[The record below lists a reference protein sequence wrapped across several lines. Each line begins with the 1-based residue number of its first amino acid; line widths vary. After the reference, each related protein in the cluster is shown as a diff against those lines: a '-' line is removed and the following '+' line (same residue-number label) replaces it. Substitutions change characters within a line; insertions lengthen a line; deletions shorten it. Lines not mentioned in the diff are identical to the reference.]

1 MTNLEYAICEAE
13 NRGEISID
21 DRDTMLSY
29 ISEKFGIKDSIKAVK
44 SKLDTA
50 KSMNAGRAALKNGVE
65 QSKSDR
71 IKGLKAAN
79 KVEKEI
85 IASDAAYVIEVY
97 TKHATAL
104 YRKHTKSAVKNAA
117 AAENAKNSYI
127 VDEGALNADLEKLDK
142 VTNEQLAKLNAKA
155 DAVDAATKGMME
167 ATIQRYKRAHNQFV
181 HDVIDN
187 IKFGF
192 RHPLL
197 TLQSIFPILQKIAK
211 AKPAEAA
218 KVQDAKNAVEDAAKQ
233 PVVPEG
239 AEVKTDGS
247 GEAKNENESVD
258 ALRMEIYDAELSGQ
272 ITVEERMS
280 LIDELD
286 AKLAME
292 STSDTHDDIDDAFAY
307 LL

>member
-104 YRKHTKSAVKNAA
+104 YRKHTKSAAGNTDKT
-117 AAENAKNSYI
+117 YFI
-127 VDEGALNADLEKLDK
+127 DEGLLNVDLQKLDK
-142 VTNEQLAKLNAKA
+142 VTNAQLEKLNAKA
-155 DAVDAATKGMME
+155 AAVDAATKGMME

-187 IKFGF
+187 IKYGF
-192 RHPLL
+192 RHPIL
-197 TLQSIFPILQKIAK
+197 TLQSIFPILMKIAK

-218 KVQDAKNAVEDAAKQ
+218 KVQDAKDAVEDAAKQ

-239 AEVKTDGS
+239 AEVKTDDS
-247 GEAKNENESVD
+247 GKAKNENESVD

-292 STSDTHDDIDDAFAY
+292 STNDTRDDIDNAFAD

>member
-21 DRDTMLSY
+21 DRDAMLGY
-29 ISEKFGIKDSIKAVK
+29 ISEKFGLKDSIKAVK
-44 SKLDTA
+44 GKLDTA
-50 KSMNAGRAALKNGVE
+50 KAMNAGRDALKNGVE

-85 IASDAAYVIEVY
+85 IASDAAYVVEVY
-97 TKHATAL
+97 AKHATAL
-104 YRKHTKSAVKNAA
+104 YRKHTKSASGNTDKTY
-117 AAENAKNSYI
+117 YI
-127 VDEGALNADLEKLDK
+127 DEGLLNTDLEKLDK
-142 VTNEQLAKLNAKA
+142 VTNEQLEKLKAKA
-155 DAVDAATKGMME
+155 AAVDAATKGMME

-192 RHPLL
+192 RHPIL
-197 TLQSIFPILQKIAK
+197 TLQSIFPILMKIAK
-211 AKPAEAA
+211 TKPAEAQ
-218 KVQDAKNAVEDAAKQ
+218 KVDDSKNAVEETAK

-239 AEVKTDGS
+239 AEVKTGDS
-247 GEAKNENESVD
+247 GKAENANESVD

-286 AKLAME
+286 AKIAME
-292 STSDTHDDIDDAFAY
+292 SAGYDHDDIDSAFAC

>member
-50 KSMNAGRAALKNGVE
+50 KSMNAGRSALTNGVE

-104 YRKHTKSAVKNAA
+104 YRKHTKSAAGNTDKT
-117 AAENAKNSYI
+117 YFI
-127 VDEGALNADLEKLDK
+127 DEGLLNIDLQKLDN
-142 VTNEQLAKLNAKA
+142 VTNAQLEKLNAKA
-155 DAVDAATKGMME
+155 AAVDAATKGMME

-187 IKFGF
+187 IKYGF
-192 RHPLL
+192 RHPIL
-197 TLQSIFPILQKIAK
+197 TLQSIFPILMKIAK

-218 KVQDAKNAVEDAAKQ
+218 KVQDANNAVKDAAKQ
-233 PVVPEG
+233 PVIPEG
-239 AEVKTDGS
+239 AEVKTDSS
-247 GEAKNENESVD
+247 GEAKNESVD

-292 STSDTHDDIDDAFAY
+292 STNDTRDDIDNAFAD

>member
-104 YRKHTKSAVKNAA
+104 YRKHTKSA
-117 AAENAKNSYI
+117 AENTGKTYFI
-127 VDEGALNADLEKLDK
+127 DEGLLNADLQELDK
-142 VTNEQLAKLNAKA
+142 VTNAQLEKLNAKA
-155 DAVDAATKGMME
+155 AAVDAATKGMME
-167 ATIQRYKRAHNQFV
+167 ATIQRYKRAHKQFV
-181 HDVIDN
+181 HDIIDN
-187 IKFGF
+187 IKYCF
-192 RHPLL
+192 RHPIL
-197 TLQSIFPILQKIAK
+197 TLQSIFPILMKIAK

-218 KVQDAKNAVEDAAKQ
+218 KVQDAKDAVEDAAKQ

-239 AEVKTDGS
+239 AEVKTDSS

-292 STSDTHDDIDDAFAY
+292 STNDTRDDIDNAFAY

>member
-21 DRDTMLSY
+21 DRDMMLGFV
-29 ISEKFGIKDSIKAVK
+29 SEKFGLSNPIKAVK

-50 KSMNAGRAALKNGVE
+50 KAMNAGRDALKNGVE

-85 IASDAAYVIEVY
+85 IASDAAYVVEVY
-97 TKHATAL
+97 TKHATNL
-104 YRKHTKSAVKNAA
+104 YRKHTKAA
-117 AAENAKNSYI
+117 AKNGAAADSRDYYI
-127 VDEGALNADLEKLDK
+127 DEAALNADLEKLDK
-142 VTNEQLAKLNAKA
+142 VTNEQLEKLNAKA

-167 ATIQRYKRAHNQFV
+167 ATIQRYKRAHKQFV
-181 HDVIDN
+181 HDIVDN
-187 IKFGF
+187 VKFAF
-192 RHPLL
+192 RHPIA
-197 TLQSIFPILQKIAK
+197 TLQSIFPILMKIAK
-211 AKPAEAA
+211 TKPAEAQ
-218 KVQDAKNAVEDAAKQ
+218 KVEKSKGEVEAAAQ
-233 PVVPEG
+233 SVVPEG
-239 AEVKTDGS
+239 ASVNTS
-247 GEAKNENESVD
+247 GAGAAKNANESVD

-292 STSDTHDDIDDAFAY
+292 SGSDTHDDIDTAFAY

>member
-29 ISEKFGIKDSIKAVK
+29 ISEKFGLKDSIKAVK
-44 SKLDTA
+44 GKLDTA
-50 KSMNAGRAALKNGVE
+50 KAMNAGRDALKNGVE

-104 YRKHTKSAVKNAA
+104 YRKHTKSAAGNTDKT
-117 AAENAKNSYI
+117 YFI
-127 VDEGALNADLEKLDK
+127 DEGLLNADLEKLDK
-142 VTNEQLAKLNAKA
+142 VTNEQLAKLKAKA

-192 RHPLL
+192 RHPIL
-197 TLQSIFPILQKIAK
+197 TLQSIFPILMKIAK
-211 AKPAEAA
+211 TKPAEAK
-218 KVQDAKNAVEDAAKQ
+218 KVDDSKAAVEDAAK

-239 AEVKTDGS
+239 AEVKTGDS

-292 STSDTHDDIDDAFAY
+292 SAGYAHDDIDSAFAC

>member
-29 ISEKFGIKDSIKAVK
+29 ISEKFGLKDSIKAVK
-44 SKLDTA
+44 GKLDTA
-50 KSMNAGRAALKNGVE
+50 KAMNAGRDALKNGVE

-104 YRKHTKSAVKNAA
+104 YRKHTKSAAGNTDKT
-117 AAENAKNSYI
+117 YF
-127 VDEGALNADLEKLDK
+127 VDEGLLNADLEKLDK
-142 VTNEQLAKLNAKA
+142 VTNEQLAKLKAKA

-192 RHPLL
+192 RHPIL
-197 TLQSIFPILQKIAK
+197 TLQSIFPILMKIAK
-211 AKPAEAA
+211 TKPAEAQ
-218 KVQDAKNAVEDAAKQ
+218 KVDDSKAAVEDAAK

-239 AEVKTDGS
+239 AEVKTGDS

-292 STSDTHDDIDDAFAY
+292 SAGYDHDDIDSAFAC

>member
-104 YRKHTKSAVKNAA
+104 YRKHTKSAAGNTDKT
-117 AAENAKNSYI
+117 YFI
-127 VDEGALNADLEKLDK
+127 DEGLLNVDLQKLDK
-142 VTNEQLAKLNAKA
+142 VTNAQLEKLNAKA
-155 DAVDAATKGMME
+155 AAVDAATKGMME

-187 IKFGF
+187 IKYCF
-192 RHPLL
+192 RHPIL
-197 TLQSIFPILQKIAK
+197 TLQSIFPILMKIAK

-218 KVQDAKNAVEDAAKQ
+218 KVQDAKDAVEDAAKQ

-239 AEVKTDGS
+239 AEVKTDSS

-292 STSDTHDDIDDAFAY
+292 STNDTRDDIDNAFAD

>member
-104 YRKHTKSAVKNAA
+104 YRKHTKSAAGNTDKT
-117 AAENAKNSYI
+117 YFI
-127 VDEGALNADLEKLDK
+127 DEGLLNVDLEKLDK
-142 VTNEQLAKLNAKA
+142 VTNEQLEKLNAKA
-155 DAVDAATKGMME
+155 AAVDAATKGMME

-187 IKFGF
+187 IKYGF
-192 RHPLL
+192 RHPIL
-197 TLQSIFPILQKIAK
+197 TLQSIFPILMKIAK

-218 KVQDAKNAVEDAAKQ
+218 KVQDAKDAVEDAAKQ

-239 AEVKTDGS
+239 AEVKTGDAGKA
-247 GEAKNENESVD
+247 ENANESVD

>member
-21 DRDTMLSY
+21 DRDTMLGY
-29 ISEKFGIKDSIKAVK
+29 ISEKFGLKDSIKAVK
-44 SKLDTA
+44 GKLDTA
-50 KSMNAGRAALKNGVE
+50 KAMNAGRDALKNGVE

-104 YRKHTKSAVKNAA
+104 YRKHTKSAAGNTDKT
-117 AAENAKNSYI
+117 YF
-127 VDEGALNADLEKLDK
+127 VDEGLLNADLEKLDK
-142 VTNEQLAKLNAKA
+142 VTNEQLAKLKAKA

-192 RHPLL
+192 RHPIL
-197 TLQSIFPILQKIAK
+197 TLQSIFPILMKIAK
-211 AKPAEAA
+211 TKPAEAN
-218 KVQDAKNAVEDAAKQ
+218 KVEDSKAAVEDAAK

-239 AEVKTDGS
+239 AEVKTGDS

-292 STSDTHDDIDDAFAY
+292 SAGYAHDDIDSAFAC

>member
-29 ISEKFGIKDSIKAVK
+29 ISEKFGLKDSIKAVK
-44 SKLDTA
+44 GKLDTA
-50 KSMNAGRAALKNGVE
+50 KAMNAGRDALKNGVE
-65 QSKSDR
+65 QSKSNR

-104 YRKHTKSAVKNAA
+104 YRKHTKSAAGNTDKT
-117 AAENAKNSYI
+117 YF
-127 VDEGALNADLEKLDK
+127 VDEGLLNADLEKLDK
-142 VTNEQLAKLNAKA
+142 VTNEQLAKLKAKA

-192 RHPLL
+192 RHPIL
-197 TLQSIFPILQKIAK
+197 TLQSIFPILMKIAK
-211 AKPAEAA
+211 TKPAEAQ
-218 KVQDAKNAVEDAAKQ
+218 KVDDSKAAVEDAAK

-239 AEVKTDGS
+239 AEVKTGDS

-292 STSDTHDDIDDAFAY
+292 SAGYDHDDIDSAFAC

>member
-1 MTNLEYAICEAE
+1 M
-13 NRGEISID
+13 R
-21 DRDTMLSY
+21 
-29 ISEKFGIKDSIKAVK
+29 
-44 SKLDTA
+44 
-50 KSMNAGRAALKNGVE
+50 E
-65 QSKSDR
+65 QK
-71 IKGLKAAN
+71 
-79 KVEKEI
+79 
-85 IASDAAYVIEVY
+85 
-97 TKHATAL
+97 
-104 YRKHTKSAVKNAA
+104 
-117 AAENAKNSYI
+117 
-127 VDEGALNADLEKLDK
+127 
-142 VTNEQLAKLNAKA
+142 AKA

-192 RHPLL
+192 RHPIA
-197 TLQSIFPILQKIAK
+197 TLQSIFPILMKIAK
-211 AKPAEAA
+211 TKPAEAK
-218 KVQDAKNAVEDAAKQ
+218 KVEDSKAAVEEAAK

-239 AEVKTDGS
+239 ASVKTDGS

>member
-104 YRKHTKSAVKNAA
+104 YRKHTKSAAGNTDKT
-117 AAENAKNSYI
+117 YFI
-127 VDEGALNADLEKLDK
+127 DEGLLNVDLQKLDK
-142 VTNEQLAKLNAKA
+142 VTNAQLEKLNAKA
-155 DAVDAATKGMME
+155 AAVDAATKGMME

-187 IKFGF
+187 IKYGF
-192 RHPLL
+192 RHPIL
-197 TLQSIFPILQKIAK
+197 TLQSIFPILMKIAK

-218 KVQDAKNAVEDAAKQ
+218 KVQDAKDAVEDAAKQ

-239 AEVKTDGS
+239 AEVKTDSS

-292 STSDTHDDIDDAFAY
+292 STNDTRDDIDNAFAD

>member
-44 SKLDTA
+44 GKLDTA
-50 KSMNAGRAALKNGVE
+50 KAMNAGRDALKNGVE

-104 YRKHTKSAVKNAA
+104 YRKHTKSAAGNTDKT
-117 AAENAKNSYI
+117 YF
-127 VDEGALNADLEKLDK
+127 VDEGLLNADLEKLDK
-142 VTNEQLAKLNAKA
+142 VTNEQLAKLKAKA

-181 HDVIDN
+181 HDAIDN

-192 RHPLL
+192 RHPIL
-197 TLQSIFPILQKIAK
+197 TLQSIFPILMKIAK
-211 AKPAEAA
+211 TKPAEAQ
-218 KVQDAKNAVEDAAKQ
+218 KVDDSKAAVEDAAK
-233 PVVPEG
+233 PIVPEG
-239 AEVKTDGS
+239 AEVKTGDS

-292 STSDTHDDIDDAFAY
+292 SAGYDHDDIDSAFAC

>member
-1 MTNLEYAICEAE
+1 
-13 NRGEISID
+13 
-21 DRDTMLSY
+21 
-29 ISEKFGIKDSIKAVK
+29 
-44 SKLDTA
+44 
-50 KSMNAGRAALKNGVE
+50 MNAGRAALKNGVE

-104 YRKHTKSAVKNAA
+104 YRKHTKSAAGNTDKT
-117 AAENAKNSYI
+117 YFI
-127 VDEGALNADLEKLDK
+127 DEGLLNVDLQKLDK
-142 VTNEQLAKLNAKA
+142 VTNAQLEKLNAKA
-155 DAVDAATKGMME
+155 AAVDAATKGMME

-187 IKFGF
+187 IKHGF
-192 RHPLL
+192 RHPIL
-197 TLQSIFPILQKIAK
+197 TLQSIFPILMKIAK

-218 KVQDAKNAVEDAAKQ
+218 KVQDAKDAVEDAAKQ

-292 STSDTHDDIDDAFAY
+292 STNDTRDDIDNAFAD

>member
-104 YRKHTKSAVKNAA
+104 YRKHTKSAAGNTDKT
-117 AAENAKNSYI
+117 YFI
-127 VDEGALNADLEKLDK
+127 DEGLLNVDLEKLDK
-142 VTNEQLAKLNAKA
+142 VTNEQLEKLNAKA
-155 DAVDAATKGMME
+155 AAVDAATKGMME

-192 RHPLL
+192 RHPIL
-197 TLQSIFPILQKIAK
+197 TLQSIFPILMKIAK

-218 KVQDAKNAVEDAAKQ
+218 KVQNAKDAVEDAAKQ

-239 AEVKTDGS
+239 AEVKTGDAGKA
-247 GEAKNENESVD
+247 ENTNESVD

>member
-21 DRDTMLSY
+21 DRDTMLGY

-104 YRKHTKSAVKNAA
+104 YRKHTKSAAGNTDKT
-117 AAENAKNSYI
+117 YFI
-127 VDEGALNADLEKLDK
+127 DEGLLNVDLEKLDK
-142 VTNEQLAKLNAKA
+142 VTNEQLEKLNAKA
-155 DAVDAATKGMME
+155 AAVDAATKGMME

-187 IKFGF
+187 IKYGF
-192 RHPLL
+192 RHPIL
-197 TLQSIFPILQKIAK
+197 TLQSIFPILMKIAK

-218 KVQDAKNAVEDAAKQ
+218 KVQDAKDAVEDAAKQ

-239 AEVKTDGS
+239 AEVKTGDAGKA
-247 GEAKNENESVD
+247 ENANESVD

>member
-29 ISEKFGIKDSIKAVK
+29 ISEKFGLKDSIKAVK
-44 SKLDTA
+44 GKLDTA
-50 KSMNAGRAALKNGVE
+50 KAMNAGRDALKNGVE

-104 YRKHTKSAVKNAA
+104 YRKHTKSAAGNTDKT
-117 AAENAKNSYI
+117 YF
-127 VDEGALNADLEKLDK
+127 VDEGLLNADLEKLDK
-142 VTNEQLAKLNAKA
+142 VTNEQLAKLKAKA

-192 RHPLL
+192 RHPIL
-197 TLQSIFPILQKIAK
+197 TLQSIFPILMKIAK
-211 AKPAEAA
+211 TKPAEAQ
-218 KVQDAKNAVEDAAKQ
+218 KVNDSKAAVEDAAK

-239 AEVKTDGS
+239 AEVKTGDS
-247 GEAKNENESVD
+247 DEAKNENESVD

-292 STSDTHDDIDDAFAY
+292 SAGYDHDDIDSAFAC

>member
-104 YRKHTKSAVKNAA
+104 YRKHTKSAAGNTDKT
-117 AAENAKNSYI
+117 YFI
-127 VDEGALNADLEKLDK
+127 DEGLLNVDLQKLDK
-142 VTNEQLAKLNAKA
+142 VTNAQLEKLNAKA
-155 DAVDAATKGMME
+155 AAVDAATKGMME

-187 IKFGF
+187 IKYGF
-192 RHPLL
+192 RHPIL
-197 TLQSIFPILQKIAK
+197 TLLSIFPILMKIAK

-218 KVQDAKNAVEDAAKQ
+218 KVQDAKDAVEDAAKQ

-239 AEVKTDGS
+239 AEVKTGDAGKA
-247 GEAKNENESVD
+247 ENTNESVD
-258 ALRMEIYDAELSGQ
+258 TLRMEIYDAELSGQ

-292 STSDTHDDIDDAFAY
+292 STNDTRYDIDNAFAD

>member
-79 KVEKEI
+79 NVEKEI

-104 YRKHTKSAVKNAA
+104 YRKHTKSAAGNTDKT
-117 AAENAKNSYI
+117 YFI
-127 VDEGALNADLEKLDK
+127 DEGLLNVDLKKLDK
-142 VTNEQLAKLNAKA
+142 VTNAQLEKLNAKA
-155 DAVDAATKGMME
+155 AAVDAATKGMME

-187 IKFGF
+187 IKYGF
-192 RHPLL
+192 RHPIL
-197 TLQSIFPILQKIAK
+197 TLQSIFPILMKIAK

-218 KVQDAKNAVEDAAKQ
+218 KVQNAKDAVEDAAKQ

-239 AEVKTDGS
+239 AEVKTDSS

-292 STSDTHDDIDDAFAY
+292 STNDTRDDIDNAFAD

>member
-104 YRKHTKSAVKNAA
+104 YRKHTKSAAGNTNKT
-117 AAENAKNSYI
+117 YFI
-127 VDEGALNADLEKLDK
+127 DEGLLNADLQKLDK
-142 VTNEQLAKLNAKA
+142 VTNAQLEKLNAKA
-155 DAVDAATKGMME
+155 AAVDAATKGMME

-187 IKFGF
+187 IKNGF
-192 RHPLL
+192 RHPIL
-197 TLQSIFPILQKIAK
+197 TLQSIFPILMKIAK

-218 KVQDAKNAVEDAAKQ
+218 KVQDAKDAVEYAAKQ

-239 AEVKTDGS
+239 AEVKTNGS

-292 STSDTHDDIDDAFAY
+292 STNDTRDDIDNAFAD

>member
-29 ISEKFGIKDSIKAVK
+29 ISEKFGLKDSIKAVK
-44 SKLDTA
+44 SKLDTTKA
-50 KSMNAGRAALKNGVE
+50 MNAGRDALKNGVE

-85 IASDAAYVIEVY
+85 IASDAAYVVEVY

-104 YRKHTKSAVKNAA
+104 YRKHTKAS
-117 AAENAKNSYI
+117 AKNGVAADSRDYY
-127 VDEGALNADLEKLDK
+127 VDESALNADLEKLDK
-142 VTNEQLAKLNAKA
+142 VTNEQLAKLKAKA

-187 IKFGF
+187 IKYGF
-192 RHPLL
+192 RHPIL
-197 TLQSIFPILQKIAK
+197 TLQSIFPILMKIAK
-211 AKPAEAA
+211 TKPAEAQ
-218 KVQDAKNAVEDAAKQ
+218 KVEDSKAAVEDAAK

-239 AEVKTDGS
+239 AEVKTGNA
-247 GEAKNENESVD
+247 GKAENANESVD

-292 STSDTHDDIDDAFAY
+292 SAGYDHDDIDSAFAD

>member
-104 YRKHTKSAVKNAA
+104 YRKHTKSAAGNT
-117 AAENAKNSYI
+117 
-127 VDEGALNADLEKLDK
+127 DK
-142 VTNEQLAKLNAKA
+142 T
-155 DAVDAATKGMME
+155 
-167 ATIQRYKRAHNQFV
+167 YF
-181 HDVIDN
+181 
-187 IKFGF
+187 
-192 RHPLL
+192 
-197 TLQSIFPILQKIAK
+197 
-211 AKPAEAA
+211 
-218 KVQDAKNAVEDAAKQ
+218 
-233 PVVPEG
+233 
-239 AEVKTDGS
+239 
-247 GEAKNENESVD
+247 
-258 ALRMEIYDAELSGQ
+258 
-272 ITVEERMS
+272 
-280 LIDELD
+280 IDE
-286 AKLAME
+286 
-292 STSDTHDDIDDAFAY
+292 AF
-307 LL
+307 

>member
-29 ISEKFGIKDSIKAVK
+29 ISEKFGLKDSIKAVK
-44 SKLDTA
+44 GKLDTA
-50 KSMNAGRAALKNGVE
+50 KAMNAGRDALKNGVE

-104 YRKHTKSAVKNAA
+104 YRKHTKSAAGNTDKT
-117 AAENAKNSYI
+117 YFI
-127 VDEGALNADLEKLDK
+127 DEGLLNADLEKLDK
-142 VTNEQLAKLNAKA
+142 VTNEQLAKLKAKA

-192 RHPLL
+192 RHPIL
-197 TLQSIFPILQKIAK
+197 TLQSIFPILMKIAK
-211 AKPAEAA
+211 TKPAEAK
-218 KVQDAKNAVEDAAKQ
+218 KVDDSKAAVEDAAK

-239 AEVKTDGS
+239 AEVKTGDS

-292 STSDTHDDIDDAFAY
+292 SAGYDHDDIDSAFAC

>member
-104 YRKHTKSAVKNAA
+104 YRKHTKSAAGNTDKT
-117 AAENAKNSYI
+117 YFI
-127 VDEGALNADLEKLDK
+127 DEGLLNVDLKKLDK
-142 VTNEQLAKLNAKA
+142 VTNAQLEKLNAKA
-155 DAVDAATKGMME
+155 AAVDAATKGMME

-187 IKFGF
+187 IKYGF
-192 RHPLL
+192 RHPIL
-197 TLQSIFPILQKIAK
+197 TLQSIFPILMKIAK

-218 KVQDAKNAVEDAAKQ
+218 KVQDAKDAVEDAANQ

-239 AEVKTDGS
+239 AEVKTDSS

-292 STSDTHDDIDDAFAY
+292 STNDTRDDIDNAFAD

>member
-104 YRKHTKSAVKNAA
+104 YRKHTKSAAGNTDKT
-117 AAENAKNSYI
+117 YFI
-127 VDEGALNADLEKLDK
+127 DEGLLNVDLEKLDK
-142 VTNEQLAKLNAKA
+142 VTNKQLEKLNAKA
-155 DAVDAATKGMME
+155 AAVDAATKGMME

-192 RHPLL
+192 RHPIL
-197 TLQSIFPILQKIAK
+197 TLQSIFPILMKIAK

-218 KVQDAKNAVEDAAKQ
+218 KVQDAKDAVEDAAKQ
-233 PVVPEG
+233 PVVPED
-239 AEVKTDGS
+239 AEVKTGDAGKA
-247 GEAKNENESVD
+247 ENANESVD

>member
-104 YRKHTKSAVKNAA
+104 YRKHTKSAAGNTDKT
-117 AAENAKNSYI
+117 YFL
-127 VDEGALNADLEKLDK
+127 DEGLLNVDLKKLDK
-142 VTNEQLAKLNAKA
+142 VTNEQLEKLNAKA
-155 DAVDAATKGMME
+155 AAVDAATKGMME

-187 IKFGF
+187 IKYGF
-192 RHPLL
+192 RHPIL
-197 TLQSIFPILQKIAK
+197 TLQSIFPILMKIAK
-211 AKPAEAA
+211 TKPAEAQ
-218 KVQDAKNAVEDAAKQ
+218 KVQDAKDGVEDAAKQ

-292 STSDTHDDIDDAFAY
+292 STNDTHDDIDDAFAY

>member
-104 YRKHTKSAVKNAA
+104 YRKHTKSAAGNTDKT
-117 AAENAKNSYI
+117 YFI
-127 VDEGALNADLEKLDK
+127 DEGLLNVDLQKLDK
-142 VTNEQLAKLNAKA
+142 VTNAQLEKLNAKA
-155 DAVDAATKGMME
+155 AAVDAATKGMME

-187 IKFGF
+187 IKYGF
-192 RHPLL
+192 RHPIL
-197 TLQSIFPILQKIAK
+197 TLQSIFPILMKIAK

-218 KVQDAKNAVEDAAKQ
+218 KVQDAKDAVEDAAKQ

-292 STSDTHDDIDDAFAY
+292 STNDTRDDIDNAFAD

>member
-29 ISEKFGIKDSIKAVK
+29 ISEKFGLKDSIKAVK
-44 SKLDTA
+44 SKLDTTKA
-50 KSMNAGRAALKNGVE
+50 MNAGRDALKNGVE

-85 IASDAAYVIEVY
+85 IASDAAYVVEVY

-104 YRKHTKSAVKNAA
+104 YRKHTKAS
-117 AAENAKNSYI
+117 AKNGVAADSRDYY
-127 VDEGALNADLEKLDK
+127 VDESALNADLEKLDK
-142 VTNEQLAKLNAKA
+142 VTNEQLAKLKAKA

-187 IKFGF
+187 IKCGF
-192 RHPLL
+192 RHPIL
-197 TLQSIFPILQKIAK
+197 TLQSIFPILMKIAK
-211 AKPAEAA
+211 TKPAEAQ
-218 KVQDAKNAVEDAAKQ
+218 KVEDSKAAVEDAAK

-239 AEVKTDGS
+239 AEVKTGNT
-247 GEAKNENESVD
+247 GKAENANESVD

-292 STSDTHDDIDDAFAY
+292 STGYDHDDIDSAFAC

>member
-50 KSMNAGRAALKNGVE
+50 KAMNAGRDALKNGVE

-97 TKHATAL
+97 TKHATTL
-104 YRKHTKSAVKNAA
+104 YRKHTKAA
-117 AAENAKNSYI
+117 AKNGVAADSRDYY
-127 VDEGALNADLEKLDK
+127 VDESALNADLEKLDK

-155 DAVDAATKGMME
+155 AAVDAATKGMME

-187 IKFGF
+187 IKYGF
-192 RHPLL
+192 RHPIF
-197 TLQSIFPILQKIAK
+197 TLQSIFPILMKIAK

-239 AEVKTDGS
+239 AEVKTDDS
-247 GEAKNENESVD
+247 GKAKNENESVD

-292 STSDTHDDIDDAFAY
+292 STSDTRDDIDDAFAD

>member
-29 ISEKFGIKDSIKAVK
+29 ISEKFGLKDSIKAVK
-44 SKLDTA
+44 GKLDTA
-50 KSMNAGRAALKNGVE
+50 KAMNAGRDALKNGVE

-85 IASDAAYVIEVY
+85 IASDAAYVVEVY

-104 YRKHTKSAVKNAA
+104 YRKHTKSAAGNAD
-117 AAENAKNSYI
+117 KTYF
-127 VDEGALNADLEKLDK
+127 VDEGLLNADLKKLDK
-142 VTNEQLAKLNAKA
+142 VTNEQLEKLNAKA
-155 DAVDAATKGMME
+155 AAVDAATKGMME

-192 RHPLL
+192 RHPIL
-197 TLQSIFPILQKIAK
+197 TLQSIFPILMKIAK
-211 AKPAEAA
+211 TKPAEAQ
-218 KVQDAKNAVEDAAKQ
+218 KVQNSKDAVEETAK

-239 AEVKTDGS
+239 AEVKTGDS

-292 STSDTHDDIDDAFAY
+292 SAGYDHDDIDSAFAC

>member
-21 DRDTMLSY
+21 DRDTMLGY
-29 ISEKFGIKDSIKAVK
+29 ISEKFGLKDSIKAVK
-44 SKLDTA
+44 GKLDTA
-50 KSMNAGRAALKNGVE
+50 KAMNAGRDALKNGVE

-104 YRKHTKSAVKNAA
+104 YRKHTKSAAANAD
-117 AAENAKNSYI
+117 KTYF
-127 VDEGALNADLEKLDK
+127 VDEGLLNADLEKLDK
-142 VTNEQLAKLNAKA
+142 VTNEQLAKLKAKA

-192 RHPLL
+192 RHPIL
-197 TLQSIFPILQKIAK
+197 TLQSIFPILMKIAK
-211 AKPAEAA
+211 TKPAEAK
-218 KVQDAKNAVEDAAKQ
+218 KVDDSKAAVEDAAK
-233 PVVPEG
+233 PIVPEG
-239 AEVKTDGS
+239 AEVKTGDS

-292 STSDTHDDIDDAFAY
+292 SAGYDHDDIDSAFAC

>member
-104 YRKHTKSAVKNAA
+104 YRKHTKSAAGNTDKT
-117 AAENAKNSYI
+117 YFI
-127 VDEGALNADLEKLDK
+127 DEGLLNVDLQKLDK
-142 VTNEQLAKLNAKA
+142 VTNAQLEKLNAKA
-155 DAVDAATKGMME
+155 AAVDAATKGMME

-187 IKFGF
+187 IKYGF
-192 RHPLL
+192 RHPIL
-197 TLQSIFPILQKIAK
+197 TLQSIFPILMKIAK

-218 KVQDAKNAVEDAAKQ
+218 KVQDAKDAVEDAAKR

-239 AEVKTDGS
+239 AEVKTDSS

-292 STSDTHDDIDDAFAY
+292 STNDTRDDIDNAFAD

>member
-29 ISEKFGIKDSIKAVK
+29 ISEKFCIKDSIKAVK

-104 YRKHTKSAVKNAA
+104 YRKHTKSAAGNTDKT
-117 AAENAKNSYI
+117 YFI
-127 VDEGALNADLEKLDK
+127 DEGLLNVDLQKLDK
-142 VTNEQLAKLNAKA
+142 VTNAQLEKLNAKA
-155 DAVDAATKGMME
+155 AAVDAATKGMME

-187 IKFGF
+187 IKYGF
-192 RHPLL
+192 RHPIL
-197 TLQSIFPILQKIAK
+197 TLQSIFPILMKIAK

-218 KVQDAKNAVEDAAKQ
+218 KVQDAKDAVEDAAKQ

-239 AEVKTDGS
+239 AEVKTDSS

-292 STSDTHDDIDDAFAY
+292 STNDTRDDIDNAFAD